1 MNVILLGPPGSGK
14 GTQSSYLVKK
24 YKLNHIS
31 TGDILRTE
39 ISSGTNLGKQARKY
53 MIEGNLVPDQ
63 LIIDMV
69 SKKLKKFDSV
79 LLDGFPR
86 TLSQAVALDLEF
98 SKLFMKI
105 NHVLYFD
112 VPSDELI
119 QRLSQRLSCRNCAST
134 FIKSEKI
141 VCNSKPCC
149 KEPELY
155 QREDDKPDAISI
167 RMKNYT
173 DLTAPLLDFYN
184 NKNLMKKIDANESI
198 NQVSNQID
206 KIMQI

>member
-1 MNVILLGPPGSGK
+1 
-14 GTQSSYLVKK
+14 
-24 YKLNHIS
+24 
-31 TGDILRTE
+31 
-39 ISSGTNLGKQARKY
+39 
-53 MIEGNLVPDQ
+53 
-63 LIIDMV
+63 
-69 SKKLKKFDSV
+69 
-79 LLDGFPR
+79 
-86 TLSQAVALDLEF
+86 
-98 SKLFMKI
+98 MKI

-141 VCNSKPCC
+141 VCNSKPSC

-184 NKNLMKKIDANESI
+184 DKNLMKKIDANESI